1 MSDVKEYWPCGEESS
16 EGNIRISEDVA
27 ASIAAIAMSETEG
40 VAAPAAGVGAEI
52 SEMLG
57 ARRSLARGVKISF
70 DEENQGCAVLCSVIL
85 QYGSSVT
92 ETARNLQKNVKNA
105 IESMTGIHVAS
116 VDVQV
121 NGIQMPKK

>member
-1 MSDVKEYWPCGEESS
+1 MEDGEIKVKSLQKSLTILNCFVKKP
-16 EGNIRISEDVA
+16 RL
-27 ASIAAIAMSETEG
+27 G
-40 VAAPAAGVGAEI
+40 VTEI

-70 DEENQGCAVLCSVIL
+70 DEESQGCAVLCSVIL

-92 ETARNLQKNVKNA
+92 EVARNVQKNVKNA
-105 IESMTGIHVAS
+105 VESMTGIRVAG

-121 NGIQMPKK
+121 NGIQLPKK

>member
-1 MSDVKEYWPCGEESS
+1 MSDVKEYWPCGEDSP

-27 ASIAAIAMSETEG
+27 ASIAAIAMCETEG
-40 VAAPAAGVGAEI
+40 VAAPAASMGAEI

-70 DEENQGCAVLCSVIL
+70 DEESQGCAVLCSVIL

-92 ETARNLQKNVKNA
+92 EVAWNLQKNVKNA
-105 IESMTGIHVAS
+105 VESMTGIRVAG

-121 NGIQMPKK
+121 NGIQLPKK